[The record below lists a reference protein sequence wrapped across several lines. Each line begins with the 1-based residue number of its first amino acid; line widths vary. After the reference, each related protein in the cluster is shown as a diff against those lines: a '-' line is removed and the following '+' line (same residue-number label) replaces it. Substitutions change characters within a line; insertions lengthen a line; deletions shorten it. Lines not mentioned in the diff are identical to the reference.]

1 MMATNTTKLE
11 FTPMDS
17 TTTSLTCPEATDL
30 RDWLAEAEME
40 GDPRRDEGLDWLLAT
55 TFTDVVWGLKK
66 DGAWQLSPEGATLPA
81 DHLLELRAF
90 GPDAE
95 IFVWRDAAG
104 LRARLRRDGMGDKA
118 YDTYPEEQLL
128 WGTVRPD
135 VAPGEVPPGFTRLA
149 EGDQGLVH
157 EPPLELDAGY
167 FITDEQDKRFGHRP
181 ARLVLRHY
189 VEREAETGLARVVDS
204 RLVAV
209 KRVLPDGAKGDE
221 SR

>member
-81 DHLLELRAF
+81 DRLLELRAF

-104 LRARLRRDGMGDKA
+104 R
-118 YDTYPEEQLL
+118 
-128 WGTVRPD
+128 
-135 VAPGEVPPGFTRLA
+135 
-149 EGDQGLVH
+149 
-157 EPPLELDAGY
+157 
-167 FITDEQDKRFGHRP
+167 
-181 ARLVLRHY
+181 
-189 VEREAETGLARVVDS
+189 
-204 RLVAV
+204 
-209 KRVLPDGAKGDE
+209 
-221 SR
+221 

>member
-1 MMATNTTKLE
+1 MMAAQTTKPV
-11 FTPMDS
+11 FTRMNSAATRLDPPNAGDD
-17 TTTSLTCPEATDL
+17 LRQWLADNEPAATDP
-30 RDWLAEAEME
+30 D
-40 GDPRRDEGLDWLLAT
+40 GGLKWLLAT
-55 TFTDVVWGLKK
+55 TFSEVVWGLKK
-66 DGAWQLSPEGATLPA
+66 DGVWRLSNETADLSPGR
-81 DHLLELRAF
+81 LLEMRAF

-95 IFVWRDAAG
+95 IFVWRDATG
-104 LRARLRRDGMGDKA
+104 LRARRRHDGMGDEA

-189 VEREAETGLARVVDS
+189 VGREAGTGLARVVDS
-204 RLVAV
+204 RLIDVRKA
-209 KRVLPDGAKGDE
+209 LPGE
-221 SR
+221 